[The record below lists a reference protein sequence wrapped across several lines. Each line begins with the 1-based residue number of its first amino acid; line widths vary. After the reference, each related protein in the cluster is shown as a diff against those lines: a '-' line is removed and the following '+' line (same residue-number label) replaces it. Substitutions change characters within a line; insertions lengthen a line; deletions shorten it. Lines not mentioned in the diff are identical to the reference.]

1 MAFKLGDV
9 IIDRI
14 QYGVAE
20 DCDGNLLY
28 TLSQLTEATIN
39 ISAESKE
46 AKDKDG
52 TLVTHRAVKVTKSGK
67 VMFARTDRGHFLT
80 EKSQSRKR
88 KLRRAG
94 VLSKTQSKNIKR
106 LINA

>member
-1 MAFKLGDV
+1 MSREGQDLTKITLEQ
-9 IIDRI
+9 II
-14 QYGVAE
+14 
-20 DCDGNLLY
+20 
-28 TLSQLTEATIN
+28 
-39 ISAESKE
+39 
-46 AKDKDG
+46 AKK
-52 TLVTHRAVKVTKSGK
+52 RFKVTKSGK

>member
-1 MAFKLGDV
+1 MQQK
-9 IIDRI
+9 I
-14 QYGVAE
+14 
-20 DCDGNLLY
+20 
-28 TLSQLTEATIN
+28 
-39 ISAESKE
+39 KE
-46 AKDKDG
+46 KITMPKQKSHSGAKK
-52 TLVTHRAVKVTKSGK
+52 RFKVTKSGK
-67 VMFARTDRGHFLT
+67 VMYAKTDRGHFLT